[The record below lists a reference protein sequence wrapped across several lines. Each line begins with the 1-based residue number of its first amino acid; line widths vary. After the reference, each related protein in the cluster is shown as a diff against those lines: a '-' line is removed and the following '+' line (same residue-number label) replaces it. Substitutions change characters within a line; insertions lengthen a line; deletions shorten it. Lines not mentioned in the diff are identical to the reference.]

1 MTLLSDA
8 ETILLVDDNQLVR
21 SSLAMM
27 LEDLD
32 FAVVEAETG
41 QEALDVL
48 AASGTL
54 YAALVDFRL
63 PDMDGV
69 ELARRLR
76 ELKPRLRLVMASG
89 QPIDSD
95 ALAHI
100 PGPPVNML
108 LKPFTVKQLDELL

>member
-8 ETILLVDDNQLVR
+8 ETVLLVDDNRLVR
-21 SSLAMM
+21 CSLAMM

-41 QEALDVL
+41 QEALDIL
-48 AASGTL
+48 AATGKL

-69 ELARRLR
+69 ELAQRLR
-76 ELKPRLRLVMASG
+76 DLKPGLRLVMVSG
-89 QPIDSD
+89 QPLGPD
-95 ALAHI
+95 ALARI
-100 PGPPVNML
+100 PGLPVEML
-108 LKPFTVKQLDELL
+108 LKPFTIKQLDELL